1 MVTKEQAANLI
12 YQLQL
17 QNLLVNADEEGM
29 LIMQHDRPGLDVVDL
44 PKYLYWDMVK
54 SEQRN

>member
-1 MVTKEQAANLI
+1 MDKALAIKFLYKYELH
-12 YQLQL
+12 Y
-17 QNLLVNADEEGM
+17 LVVPSDEEGM